1 MRHVTWKGL
10 PRVMVMTLAMD
21 KRDQKFLLD
30 QIADAAVVQVAG
42 PAWADAVNG
51 VMPPDEYGAPL
62 LARIFAAILELEQP
76 ERAEFATFYDHLLER
91 QGDLFGTEGQNDPR
105 GDRRDYE

>member
-10 PRVMVMTLAMD
+10 PRVMVMTLALD
-21 KRDQKFLLD
+21 KRDQEVLCD
-30 QIADAAVVQVAG
+30 QIMNAAVVHFATSG
-42 PAWADAVNG
+42 WAAAVNG
-51 VMPPDEYGAPL
+51 VMPDDKYTAPI

-76 ERAEFATFYDHLLER
+76 ERAEFAAFYDHLLER